1 MNAVGNVNGRDKRAG
16 QGDCMK
22 LIKNNFFRLLAAF
35 IFIFLTAQ
43 NISASEKAYKKMA
56 RALSKSALANG
67 IKNIAISNFVTE
79 GFSSDNENNYISD
92 KLTQYLSHEKKL
104 NILERNQLGKVLNE
118 IKSSSLRSNQYNSAE
133 KISKIL
139 SAEAIVTGSV
149 YEDFMTIKVM
159 VKLIAIKTGKILAA
173 IDSEVE
179 SPIALPDLDSMNFK
193 LPELDAISPSNF
205 RDALNNFDAK
215 ENYCS
220 ISQEE
225 LQKMQTSTIETK
237 AIYWALKL
245 KNPNFSYS
253 QLTQNPGSEIK
264 DRPLRSKFYKRLE
277 YWHTQNE
284 IPQLSSMESASLNYV
299 FKKEKYIKDNC
310 GL

>member
-1 MNAVGNVNGRDKRAG
+1 
-16 QGDCMK
+16 MK
-22 LIKNNFFRLLAAF
+22 LIKNNFFHILTAF
-35 IFIFLTAQ
+35 ILISLLTQ

-79 GFSSDNENNYISD
+79 GFSSDNETNYISD
-92 KLTQYLSHEKKL
+92 KLTQYLSREKKL
-104 NILERNQLGKVLNE
+104 NILERNQLGKVLKE
-118 IKSSSLRSNQYNSAE
+118 IKSSSIRNNNNSAE
-133 KISKIL
+133 NIAKIL
-139 SAEAIVTGSV
+139 PAEAIVTGSI

-159 VKLIAIKTGKILAA
+159 VKLVAIKTGKILAA
-173 IDSEVE
+173 IDSEVDGQI
-179 SPIALPDLDSMNFK
+179 SLPEIPSMNIEV
-193 LPELDAISPSNF
+193 PALDDIPPAKF
-205 RDALNNFDAK
+205 RDALNDFDAK
-215 ENYCS
+215 KNYCS
-220 ISQEE
+220 ISHEE
-225 LQKMQTSTIETK
+225 LQKMQISTIETK

-264 DRPLRSKFYKRLE
+264 DRYLRTKFYKRLE

-284 IPQLSSMESASLNYV
+284 IPRLSSMESANLNYV